1 MTQERTQLKFQ
12 GIDNGTRRFSGFL
25 PALKGGVSTGGSDET
40 VRSDLPVEERFNEKA
55 FQRYVRLAKI
65 SDVLDRES
73 ILVNLNCAAHIDG
86 RLCFTNAGALFFR
99 VNDEDVKFR
108 HAGMVC
114 ALYKGTDK
122 TFILDAKEFNGD
134 LVSNIDDSL
143 VFLKRHLNMRY
154 KIETLRRE
162 NILELPESALREAV
176 VNAVCHRNY
185 FEKGARVMVE
195 IFDDRVEI
203 TSPGGV
209 SKGITPENFGR
220 VSITRNPVVASM
232 LYRIDYIEQMGTGIR
247 RMRNAAKDANVREPE
262 FDLHDFFRVTFV
274 RNQISHKE

>member
-1 MTQERTQLKFQ
+1 MQKAFIYVQAQAHKSWSMSIREFFQNEER
-12 GIDNGTRRFSGFL
+12 IRY
-25 PALKGGVSTGGSDET
+25 DET
-40 VRSDLPVEERFNEKA
+40 VRCDLPVEERFNKKA
-55 FQRYVRLAKI
+55 YQRYLRLAKI
-65 SDVLDRES
+65 SDVLDMEA

-86 RLCFTNAGALFFR
+86 KLYFTNAGALFFR
-99 VNDEDVKFR
+99 KNDEDVKFR
-108 HAGMVC
+108 HAGIVC

-122 TFILDAKEFNGD
+122 TFILDAKELSAD
-134 LVSNIDDSL
+134 IVSNIDESL
-143 VFLKRHLNMRY
+143 VFLKRHLNVRY

-162 NILELPESALREAV
+162 NILELPESALREAI

-220 VSITRNPVVASM
+220 VSITGNPVLASM
-232 LYRIDYIEQMGTGIR
+232 LYRIDYIEQMGAGIR
-247 RMRNAAKDANVREPE
+247 RMRSAAKEANVAEPE
-262 FDLHDFFRVTFV
+262 FDLHDFFRVTFM
-274 RNQISHKE
+274 RNQLGHK